1 MIKQIIFYFII
12 ISSFLFSTPF
22 STGDKTFG
30 GSLGYY
36 KDLDAD
42 VSILNISP
50 RWGYFLQD
58 NFMLELGMSHISIDN
73 DNYDPITYNGFYN
86 DGTHHTTS
94 IGARFF
100 IDKFY
105 FGFEFV
111 KGLSKNL
118 GTGLGNDFTI
128 DLSKFDGNKEK
139 GLVKLGILTPI
150 NHQLFLDTALHYMF
164 ILDKDAREQA
174 SSEHLELT
182 QVIYVTLGFSYFWES
197 N

>member
-1 MIKQIIFYFII
+1 MYKQFTLYLTIMI
-12 ISSFLFSTPF
+12 SFLLSSPF
-22 STGDKTFG
+22 VAGDKTFG

-42 VSILNISP
+42 ISILNISP
-50 RWGYFLQD
+50 RWGYFLKD
-58 NFMLELGMSHISIDN
+58 NFMIELGASHISIDN
-73 DNYDPITYNGFYN
+73 DSYDPVTYNGHYK

-94 IGARFF
+94 IGARLF
-100 IDKFY
+100 IEKFY

-118 GTGLGNDFTI
+118 STGLGNDFTI

-139 GLVKLGILTPI
+139 GLAKIGLLTPI

-174 SSEHLELT
+174 SSDHLELT
-182 QVIYVTLGFSYFWES
+182 QVIYVTLGFSYFWQS
-197 N
+197 K